1 MLKVPKRNIAS
12 AIDLLEQDYDSV
24 VGGIR
29 FTELPLHQIQ
39 PFHDHRFRL
48 YEGQRL
54 EDMVE
59 SVREYGV
66 MTPVIVFKLDD
77 THYEM
82 LSGHNRLHAA
92 ELAGLKTIPALV
104 KEGLTED
111 ECLAYVIETNLLQR
125 SFTDMRPSEQAAVLQ
140 VRFNKLSCQGR
151 RNDILRELRILENGS
166 ETDEVTSAPMEQK
179 STSREKVGT
188 EYGLGHASV
197 ARLLR
202 LNNLILPLRTMVDE
216 DTLPL
221 RAAVDLSYLPDKAQR
236 WVLEAAHE
244 LHFPLTMKNVKLF
257 RGQENLNREM
267 VYGLMQGA
275 LSQKQPAVPMR
286 KISVPKKVYE
296 RYFKEADE
304 TEVQSVVE
312 QALQA
317 WFEAH
322 AEDTS
327 S

>member
-1 MLKVPKRNIAS
+1 MLKAPKRNIAS
-12 AIDLLEQDYDSV
+12 AIDLLEQNYDSV

-39 PFHDHRFRL
+39 PYHDHRFRL

-66 MTPVIVFKLDD
+66 MTPVIVLKLDD

-82 LSGHNRLHAA
+82 LSGHNRLQAA
-92 ELAGLKTIPALV
+92 EIAGLKTIPALV
-104 KEGLTED
+104 KEGLTDD

-151 RNDILRELRILENGS
+151 RNDILRELRILEGN
-166 ETDEVTSAPMEQK
+166 EDVDDTCAPMEHK
-179 STSREKVGT
+179 LKSRELVGQ

-202 LNNLILPLRTMVDE
+202 LNNLIIPLRAMVDE

-236 WVLEAAHE
+236 WVLEASQE

-257 RGQENLNREM
+257 RGQENLNREL

-296 RYFKEADE
+296 RYFKETDE
-304 TEVQSVVE
+304 AEVQSVVE

-317 WFEAH
+317 WFERR